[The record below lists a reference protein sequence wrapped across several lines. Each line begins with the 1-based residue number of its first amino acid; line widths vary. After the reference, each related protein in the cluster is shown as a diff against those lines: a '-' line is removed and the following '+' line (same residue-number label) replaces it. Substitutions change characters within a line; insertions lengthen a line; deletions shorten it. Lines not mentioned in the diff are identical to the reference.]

1 MYSASI
7 SKTLMPAVLAVCLL
21 LFSGES
27 ILAQAN
33 KQVPKETLRS
43 TGTILRIAPGF
54 LQVKTKDGG
63 QWIIKVPDKQENIS
77 VVGSAEANWLQR
89 GMYVRFTGL
98 FDKRGKPAGSINQL
112 QVFSPDKNTK
122 IGVFPDSGLGLETKE
137 LFGDKEA
144 AGAPQAGKGTDRS
157 QYSPFMVSGRLA
169 AAKGGKLSVL
179 AGRTLVQAQLAEK
192 VKISVAVSNPGLA
205 RIGDTVEL
213 EAWYPANQKAAGKAI
228 ATRLKVTATKPYAMA
243 KRERPGRKPVADKA
257 EAKPAEPA
265 EKKELENPPEKN

>member
-1 MYSASI
+1 MYSAATA
-7 SKTLMPAVLAVCLL
+7 KTLVPVILAVCLL
-21 LFSGES
+21 LFSTES
-27 ILAQAN
+27 ILAQAKN
-33 KQVPKETLRS
+33 QVPKEILRS

-77 VVGSAEANWLQR
+77 VIGSAEANWLQR

-137 LFGDKEA
+137 LFGDKGP

-228 ATRLKVTATKPYAMA
+228 ATRLKVTATKPYAMT
-243 KRERPGRKPVADKA
+243 KRERPGRKPAAEKP
-257 EAKPAEPA
+257 EAKPAKPA
-265 EKKELENPPEKN
+265 ENKEPENPPEKN

>member
-1 MYSASI
+1 MNSAST
-7 SKTLMPAVLAVCLL
+7 SKTLLPAILSVCLL
-21 LFSGES
+21 LFSSES
-27 ILAQAN
+27 VLAQAN
-33 KQVPKETLRS
+33 KQVPRETLRS

-77 VVGSAEANWLQR
+77 VVGTAEANWLQR

-98 FDKRGKPAGSINQL
+98 FDKRGKPSGSINQV

-137 LFGDKEA
+137 LFGDKEPTA
-144 AGAPQAGKGTDRS
+144 TPQAGKADRS
-157 QYSPFMVSGRLA
+157 QYSPYMVAGRLA

-179 AGRTLVQAQLAEK
+179 AGRTLVQAQLADK

-228 ATRLKVTATKPYAMA
+228 ATQLKVTATKPYAMT
-243 KRERPGRKPVADKA
+243 KRERPGRKPTADKL
-257 EAKPAEPA
+257 EAKPVKAA
-265 EKKELENPPEKN
+265 QKKDPQTPPKEN

>member
-1 MYSASI
+1 MKSTSI
-7 SKTLMPAVLAVCLL
+7 SKTFVSAILSVCLIAL
-21 LFSGES
+21 SSES

-63 QWIIKVPDKQENIS
+63 QWIIKVPDNQENIS
-77 VVGSAEANWLQR
+77 VIGSAESNWLQR

-122 IGVFPDSGLGLETKE
+122 IGVFPDSGLGLETTA
-137 LFGDKEA
+137 LFSSDEPEDTPKPA
-144 AGAPQAGKGTDRS
+144 KQPDRS
-157 QYSPFMVSGRLA
+157 QYSPYLVAGRLA

-179 AGRTLVQAQLAEK
+179 AGRTLVQAQLAEN
-192 VKISVAVSNPGLA
+192 VKISVTVSNAGLA

-228 ATRLKVTATKPYAMA
+228 ATRLKVTASKPYSRT
-243 KRERPGRKPVADKA
+243 KRERPARKPATKKP
-257 EAKPAEPA
+257 EAKPEKAD
-265 EKKELENPPEKN
+265 EKKEPENPPEKK

>member
-1 MYSASI
+1 MNSASI
-7 SKTLMPAVLAVCLL
+7 SKTLVPAILSVCLF
-21 LFSGES
+21 LFSSES

-63 QWIIKVPDKQENIS
+63 QWIIKVPDNQENIS

-98 FDKRGKPAGSINQL
+98 FDKRGKPSGSINQL

-122 IGVFPDSGLGLETKE
+122 IGVFPDSGLGLETKA
-137 LFGDKEA
+137 LFDDKDPA
-144 AGAPQAGKGTDRS
+144 AAPQAGKGADRS
-157 QYSPFMVSGRLA
+157 QYSPYLVAGRLA
-169 AAKGGKLSVL
+169 TAKGGKLSVL

-228 ATRLKVTATKPYAMA
+228 ATRLKVTATKPYAMT
-243 KRERPGRKPVADKA
+243 KRERPGRKPTADKPT
-257 EAKPAEPA
+257 AKPDKPA
-265 EKKELENPPEKN
+265 EKKDPENPPEKK